1 MYDPSETTI
10 RMASLH
16 SAGIA
21 VPSGGSSGDSRS
33 DAPSAVA
40 VGKSSA
46 KRTKQYIR
54 LALPEQYQKRF
65 EAVRSEL
72 GSLGVDDL
80 SPTSV
85 VKHLLDTLFYHAH
98 GTKDNPKAAVATYVL
113 DWNNASKWTTC
124 VRKDLPRE
132 LQQLREYE

>member
-1 MYDPSETTI
+1 MYDPSETTV

-21 VPSGGSSGDSRS
+21 VPSGGSSADSS
-33 DAPSAVA
+33 SGAASAVA
-40 VGKSSA
+40 AVKSSA
-46 KRTKQYIR
+46 KSNKQR
-54 LALPEQYQKRF
+54 MKLTLPPEHQEMF
-65 EAVRSEL
+65 DAVRSEL

-98 GTKDNPKAAVATYVL
+98 GTKDNPMTAVDTYVST
-113 DWNNASKWTTC
+113 WG
-124 VRKDLPRE
+124 RRG
-132 LQQLREYE
+132 R